1 VIEMKR
7 LYEKPLYELIELI
20 RNRAISVEELNYQL
34 LENIKHVEPHIHAFI
49 NLFEEETLYL
59 SKSVDRHLLEKENL
73 PALAGVS
80 VAVKDNI
87 SYKGHPTTCGSKILE
102 SYIPPYNATAVNK
115 ILSQQAIIIGK
126 TNMDEFA
133 MGSSTEHSYFGPTKN
148 PFDTSRVP
156 GGSSGGSA
164 AAVAAN
170 EAVIALGSDTG
181 GNYIL

>member
-7 LYEKPLYELIELI
+7 LYEKPLYELVDLI
-20 RNRAISVEELNYQL
+20 RSRVISVEELTHQL
-34 LENIKHVEPHIHAFI
+34 LDHIKRIEPEIHAFI
-49 NLFEEETLYL
+49 NLFEDDAIKL
-59 SKSVDRHLLEKENL
+59 SAQINSSPVISAAPLS
-73 PALAGVS
+73 GIS

-87 SYKGHPTTCGSKILE
+87 SYKNHPTTCGSKILE
-102 SYIPPYNATAVNK
+102 SYIPPYNATVIEK
-115 ILSQQAIIIGK
+115 ILSHNAIIIGK

-133 MGSSTEHSYFGPTKN
+133 MGSSTEYSYFGPTKN

-170 EAVIALGSDTG
+170 EAVVALGSDTG
-181 GNYIL
+181 GNHIL

>member
-1 VIEMKR
+1 MKR
-7 LYEKPLYELIELI
+7 LYEKPLYELMDLI
-20 RNRAISVEELNYQL
+20 RSRAISVEELNYQL
-34 LENIKHVEPHIHAFI
+34 LENIKHVEPQIHAFI
-49 NLFEEETLYL
+49 NLFEGEAL
-59 SKSVDRHLLEKENL
+59 SLSRSVDRHLLEKENP
-73 PALAGVS
+73 PALAGVN

-102 SYIPPYNATAVNK
+102 SYIPPYNATVVNK
-115 ILSQQAIIIGK
+115 ILSQKAIIIGK

-133 MGSSTEHSYFGPTKN
+133 MGSSTEHSHFGPTKN
-148 PFDTSRVP
+148 PFDISRVP

-181 GNYIL
+181 GIYIL

>member
-1 VIEMKR
+1 MIEMKR

-20 RNRAISVEELNYQL
+20 QNRAISVEDLTCQL
-34 LENIKHVEPHIHAFI
+34 LENIKRVEPEIHAFI
-49 NLFEEETLYL
+49 NLFGDEAVEESARIDNIIAETRSSLM
-59 SKSVDRHLLEKENL
+59 
-73 PALAGVS
+73 PGIC

-87 SYKGHPTTCGSKILE
+87 SYKNHPTTCGSKILE
-102 SYIPPYNATAVNK
+102 SYSPPYNATVIEK
-115 ILSQQAIIIGK
+115 ILLQNAIILGK

-133 MGSSTEHSYFGPTKN
+133 MGSSTEHSYFGPTRN
-148 PFDTSRVP
+148 PFDTTRVP

-181 GNYIL
+181 GNHIL